1 MITRS
6 TRYSLFIIFTLVCG
20 IGLVLYAII
29 VWRSIIE
36 RRRRSKQQPQEKVTW
51 ASIKDTL
58 SIALRLL
65 KTKNMLLLLIPF
77 AYTGKSFRKKK
88 KSS

>member
-6 TRYSLFIIFTLVCG
+6 TRHSLFIIFTIICAV
-20 IGLVLYAII
+20 GLVLYAII

-36 RRRRSKQQPQEKVTW
+36 RRRSKQQQEEKVTL
-51 ASIKDTL
+51 ASIKYTL

-65 KTKNMLLLLIPF
+65 KTKNMLFLLIPF
-77 AYTGKSFRKKK
+77 AYTGKSFRKELLMDM
-88 KSS
+88 